1 MTNPV
6 PTPRRALAI
15 AFAVLA
21 PLASA
26 QQIVSGGG
34 TDYQPSILR
43 AADGNLMLVFE
54 RLDANVIG
62 DLWITRSADDGAT
75 WSTPT
80 SVIATSANE
89 RHPALLQLGD
99 GSFVLFYLKGSGAVT
114 SYRLFRATS
123 SDGMTFTEQGQLAL
137 GGTGGQ
143 LNPHVI
149 RHPGGTLTMSYQR
162 FGSGSY
168 VAQSSDNGVT
178 WDQLQTT
185 ISTGSQLPRIA
196 YRATDGRYVATYQTG
211 SSVLQ
216 ILAKT
221 TTDVRDW
228 SAPPISLTASG
239 DNHDSL
245 PVVMPDGAFVVFYIH
260 ANDGQYDLYSRR
272 SLDAA
277 SFEPALTQHESAEA
291 SDVEPHPLVGTSASH
306 VQLYWGREV
315 SAAPLDYDIVRLPAA
330 AVADAIFANGF
341 E

>member
-1 MTNPV
+1 MAV
-6 PTPRRALAI
+6 ALALLTP
-15 AFAVLA
+15 ALA
-21 PLASA
+21 PA
-26 QQIVSGGG
+26 QQIVSGGSG

-43 AADGNLMLVFE
+43 AANGELLLAFE
-54 RLDANVIG
+54 RLDTNLIG

-80 SVIATSANE
+80 SVIATNANE

-99 GSFVLFYLKGSGAVT
+99 GSFVLFYLKGSGALT

-123 SDGMTFTEQGQLAL
+123 SDGVSFTEQGELAL

-149 RHPGGTLTMSYQR
+149 RHPDGTLTMSYQR
-162 FGSGSY
+162 LGSGSY

-185 ISTGSQLPRIA
+185 ISTGSQLPRIT
-196 YRATDGRYVATYQTG
+196 YRASDGRYLATYQSG
-211 SSVLQ
+211 ASVLQ

-228 SAPPISLTASG
+228 SAPPTSLTASG

-245 PVVMPDGAFVVFYIH
+245 PVVMPDDAFVVFYIH
-260 ANDGQYDLYSRR
+260 ANASQYDIYSQR
-272 SLDAA
+272 SLDGAL
-277 SFEPALTQHESAEA
+277 FEPALTQHESAAA

-315 SAAPLDYDIVRLPAA
+315 PGSPLDYDIVRLPAT
-330 AVADAIFANGF
+330 AVADGIFADGF
-341 E
+341 D